1 MTKEQMLEQWTR
13 IYEQGYYKCAFTP
26 KVYEYLDEKI
36 DQAPEVVMSGP
47 KIYADYDGWLLYEL
61 NGDNAELARRM
72 LVIISK
78 IRRDGPIHKWG
89 MKDEL
94 EICLRI
100 GYGHDFR
107 NLIKESVS
115 RHKAQG
121 PELYEIAQILLKY
134 CPSESEAFADLL
146 LSDKLKE
153 LEEQRNNTHEFY
165 LALYLAIL
173 LLEQDAE
180 KYARYL
186 PVLTVLTNRYSG
198 PSFVYILYFSYKF
211 TPELKERLLQLLK
224 DPISARALFFHLN
237 PHKMLAF
244 LQSIG
249 AALNIYYY
257 LILTED
263 NDVDKP
269 SMFHSLYKENR
280 ELFMEVYRMLEAT
293 TNVQQAANS
302 LYLLAI
308 LLRNGE
314 GTEELA
320 ASREL
325 QARCMLHLLG
335 EKLGNTD
342 NFISTLT
349 DDSTPQVAWE
359 NRLRNCSN
367 FGYGYGK
374 NAPALQI
381 GALALLYEQSELAS
395 RFINILMIRVR
406 TSAADN
412 NPILTAYIFM
422 ETRKKW
428 LNISPRESLQLL
440 LNTASRFTYAE
451 AFKAYAYNP
460 NRMQG
465 VMEQKDI
472 TDNQPLALALLN
484 SGELSIEET
493 QNWLDMIYGTCKMS
507 DVTPLLGLLS
517 NKSKILRKT
526 AEELISLNE
535 ETIRPLLEA
544 ERPKMKGDALSAAKR
559 IIKRWDNE
567 RKFGADFTFT
577 KETVV
582 EFCNDNYDKDNEKYI
597 AWIPEDMLPDVR
609 FADMTEK
616 APAVVIRYILSEYLC
631 LEEPYKVKACDKI
644 VEQLHAPDF
653 QQMMENIYLFWK
665 ENGAEAKK
673 KMIMVPYCIY
683 GSDTQILRLKTQLKD
698 WAEASRGAIAAFVV
712 NAIAMNGGSVA
723 LVMID
728 GISVKFP
735 NNQVKNAA
743 KAAFTFAAKALEI
756 PEDEL
761 SDKIVPTLGFNQAG
775 EKVLDYGPRNFT
787 VTLMPDF
794 SLSIFD
800 NEKQKTIKSMPSP
813 GANDDEVK
821 ATAAKKEFSELKKQI
836 KATVQSQTNRLEKV
850 LMNGRRWTVA
860 SWNKLFVENPI
871 MHRFATGLIWGVYD
885 GEKLTDTFRYMEDG
899 TFNTVDEEE
908 YTLPEQAC
916 ITLVHPIELPEDVLS
931 GWKEQL
937 DDYEIVQPIPQLT
950 APIIVLEEKD
960 TNGNK
965 ITRYNGSIVKS
976 GKISGMAKKH
986 NMVRGEVWDAGSY
999 TCFHLVDKY
1008 LNMAAQLNFEYMY
1021 MGQEYNDDVTL
1032 GDVVLYR
1039 MGEDQTT
1046 DDEPKS
1052 NVILSPESVPARFL
1066 SSVLGIFEVLKEE

>member
-1 MTKEQMLEQWTR
+1 MTKEQMLEQWIR

-134 CPSESEAFADLL
+134 CPSESEVFADLL

-211 TPELKERLLQLLK
+211 APELKERLLQLLK

-237 PHKMLAF
+237 PHKMLTF

-257 LILTED
+257 LILAED

-314 GTEELA
+314 GIEELA

-465 VMEQKDI
+465 VLEQKDI

-631 LEEPYKVKACDKI
+631 LEEPYKIKACDKI

-885 GEKLTDTFRYMEDG
+885 GEKLTGTFRYMEDG

-916 ITLVHPIELPEDVLS
+916 ITLVHPIELAEDVLS

-1066 SSVLGIFEVLKEE
+1066 CSVLGIFEVLKEE

>member
-13 IYEQGYYKCAFTP
+13 IYEQGYYKCTFTP

-47 KIYADYDGWLLYEL
+47 KIYADYDGWLLHEL
-61 NGDNAELARRM
+61 NGENAELARRM

-100 GYGHDFR
+100 GYGHDFK

-115 RHKAQG
+115 RHDIQDLN
-121 PELYEIAQILLKY
+121 LYEVAQTFLQY
-134 CPSESEAFADLL
+134 CPADSEAFADKLL
-146 LSDKLKE
+146 TNELKE
-153 LEEQRNNTHEFY
+153 LEEQRNSNHE
-165 LALYLAIL
+165 LYLAIYL
-173 LLEQDAE
+173 AIRLLEQDTD
-180 KYARYL
+180 KYAHYL
-186 PVLTVLTNRYSG
+186 PVLIALANKYSG
-198 PSFVYILYFSYKF
+198 PRFTFIAYFSYQF
-211 TPELKERLLQLLK
+211 APELKKCLLQYLTDK
-224 DPISARALFFHLN
+224 DSALDLFYYLN
-237 PHKMLAF
+237 PHKMLTF

-249 AALNIYYY
+249 APLDIYYF
-257 LILTED
+257 LLLTTD
-263 NDVDKP
+263 NDIDIP
-269 SMFHSLYKENR
+269 SVFHALYKENK
-280 ELFMEVYRMLEAT
+280 ELFMKVYQMLAT
-293 TNVQQAANS
+293 KKEIQQAANS

-308 LLRNGE
+308 LLENGE

-320 ASREL
+320 ASKEL
-325 QARCMLHLLG
+325 QARCMLNLLG
-335 EKLGNTD
+335 NPLGNTD
-342 NFISTLT
+342 NLISAAMNE
-349 DDSTPQVAWE
+349 STPQATWE
-359 NRLRNCSN
+359 NRLKNCED
-367 FGYGYGK
+367 FVWGYGRNK
-374 NAPALQI
+374 PVLLT
-381 GALALLYEQSELAS
+381 GALALLYEWSELS
-395 RFINILMIRVR
+395 KRFIDILLTQVR
-406 TSAADN
+406 TSNTIN
-412 NPILTAYIFM
+412 NPRYITYFFF

-428 LNISPRESLQLL
+428 LGYSPKKSIRLL
-440 LNTASRFTYAE
+440 LDTASQFTYSLV
-451 AFKAYAYNP
+451 FKTYAYNP

-465 VMEQKDI
+465 ILEKEDI
-472 TDNQPLALALLN
+472 TNNQPLALALLS

-507 DVTPLLGLLS
+507 DVSPLLGLLS

-597 AWIPEDMLPDVR
+597 AWIPEDMLPGVR

-885 GEKLTDTFRYMEDG
+885 GDKLTGTFRYMEDG

-908 YTLPEQAC
+908 YTLPEQAS
-916 ITLVHPIELPEDVLS
+916 ITLVHPIELAEDVLS

-1032 GDVVLYR
+1032 GDVVLYC

-1066 SSVLGIFEVLKEE
+1066 CSVLGIFEVLKEE

>member
-1 MTKEQMLEQWTR
+1 MTKEQMLEQWTK

-26 KVYEYLDEKI
+26 KVYEYLEEKI
-36 DQAPEVVMSGP
+36 DQAPEVVMSSP
-47 KIYADYDGWLLYEL
+47 KIYANYDSWLLHEL
-61 NGDNAELARRM
+61 NGENAELARRM

-78 IRRDGPIHKWG
+78 IRRDGLIYKWG
-89 MKDEL
+89 MKNEL

-100 GYGHDFR
+100 GYGYNFR

-115 RHKAQG
+115 RHKTQG

-134 CPSESEAFADLL
+134 CPAESEAFADLL

-186 PVLTVLTNRYSG
+186 PALIVLTNKYSG

-211 TPELKERLLQLLK
+211 APELKERLLQLLK
-224 DPISARALFFHLN
+224 DPISTRTLFFHLN
-237 PHKMLAF
+237 PHKMLTF

-249 AALNIYYY
+249 APLNIYYY
-257 LILTED
+257 LILAED

-280 ELFMEVYRMLEAT
+280 ELFMEVYRMLAAT

-314 GTEELA
+314 GMEELA

-335 EKLGNTD
+335 EKLENID
-342 NFISTLT
+342 NFISALT

-359 NRLRNCSN
+359 NRLRNCNN
-367 FGYGYGK
+367 FSYGYGK

-406 TSAADN
+406 TSAANN
-412 NPILTAYIFM
+412 NPILTAYICM

-465 VMEQKDI
+465 VLEQKDI

-535 ETIRPLLEA
+535 ETTRPLLEA
-544 ERPKMKGDALSAAKR
+544 KRAKMKGDALSAAKR

-567 RKFGADFTFT
+567 RKFGTDFTFT

-597 AWIPEDMLPDVR
+597 AWIPEDMLLDIR

-616 APAVVIRYILSEYLC
+616 APAVVIRYVLSEYLC
-631 LEEPYKVKACDKI
+631 LEEPYKVKVCDKI

-653 QQMMENIYLFWK
+653 QQMMENIYFFWK

-761 SDKIVPTLGFNQAG
+761 SDKIVPTLGFNQTG

-813 GANDDEVK
+813 GANDDVVK

-850 LMNGRRWTVA
+850 LMNGRCWTVA

-885 GEKLTDTFRYMEDG
+885 GDKLTDTFRYMEDG

-908 YTLPEQAC
+908 YTLPEQAS
-916 ITLVHPIELPEDVLS
+916 ITLVHPIELAEDVLA

-1008 LNMAAQLNFEYMY
+1008 LSMAAQLNFEYMY

-1066 SSVLGIFEVLKEE
+1066 CSMLGIFDVLKEE

>member
-1 MTKEQMLEQWTR
+1 MTKEQMLEQWSR

-26 KVYEYLDEKI
+26 KVYEYLEEKI
-36 DQAPEVVMSGP
+36 DQVPEVIISGP
-47 KIYADYDGWLLYEL
+47 KIYASYDGWLLHEL
-61 NGDNAELARRM
+61 NGENAELARRM

-89 MKDEL
+89 LKDEL
-94 EICLRI
+94 ELCLRI
-100 GYGHDFR
+100 GYGHDFK

-121 PELYEIAQILLKY
+121 PELYEIAEILLKY
-134 CPSESEAFADLL
+134 CPAESEAFADQL
-146 LSDKLKE
+146 LSNKLKE
-153 LEEQRNNTHEFY
+153 LEEQRNSNHELY
-165 LALYLAIL
+165 LALYLMIL
-173 LLEQDAE
+173 LLEQDTG

-186 PVLTVLTNRYSG
+186 PVLTALTGKYSG
-198 PSFVYILYFSYKF
+198 PSFTYILYFSYKF
-211 TPELKERLLQLLK
+211 SPELKERLLHSLK
-224 DPISARALFFHLN
+224 DKISARALFYHLN
-237 PHKMLAF
+237 PHKMPAF

-249 AALNIYYY
+249 APLDIYYY
-257 LILTED
+257 LVLTEN
-263 NDVDKP
+263 NDIDKP
-269 SMFHSLYKENR
+269 SLFHTLYKENK
-280 ELFMEVYRMLEAT
+280 ELFMTVYRMLAET
-293 TNVQQAANS
+293 TAVHQAVNS

-308 LLRNGE
+308 LLENGE
-314 GTEELA
+314 GTEELV
-320 ASREL
+320 ASKEL
-325 QARCMLHLLG
+325 QARCKLNNQGESLG
-335 EKLGNTD
+335 IVD
-342 NFISTLT
+342 NLISAAMNE
-349 DDSTPQVAWE
+349 STPQVAWE
-359 NRLRNCSN
+359 NRLKLCSN
-367 FGYGYGK
+367 FGYNYGG
-374 NAPALQI
+374 NAPGLLI
-381 GALALLYEQSELAS
+381 GALALLYEQSELAK
-395 RFINILMIRVR
+395 RFINILMIQVR
-406 TSAADN
+406 TSATAN
-412 NPILTAYIFM
+412 NSILTAYIFL

-428 LNISPRESLQLL
+428 LNRPSRKSLQLL
-440 LNTASRFTYAE
+440 LNTASNFTYAQV
-451 AFKAYAYNP
+451 FKAYAYNP
-460 NRMQG
+460 YRMQDTL
-465 VMEQKDI
+465 EKEDI
-472 TDNQPLALALLN
+472 IDNQSTALDLLN

-493 QNWLDMIYGTCKMS
+493 QNWLDMIYGTCKLT
-507 DVTPLLGLLS
+507 DIKPLIGLLS

-526 AEELISLNE
+526 AEELINGHE
-535 ETIRPLLEA
+535 EATRPLLESSL
-544 ERPKMKGDALSAAKR
+544 PKLKGDALAAGKR

-577 KETVV
+577 KESVV
-582 EFCNDNYDKDNEKYI
+582 EYCNDNFDKDNEKFI
-597 AWIPEDMLPDVR
+597 AWIPEDMFTDVR

-616 APAVVIRYILSEYLC
+616 APAIVTRYILSEYLS
-631 LEEPYKVKACDKI
+631 LEEAYKVKACDKV

-673 KMIMVPYCIY
+673 KMVMVPYCIY

-761 SDKIVPTLGFNQAG
+761 SDKIVPTLGFNKEG
-775 EKVLDYGPRNFT
+775 EKILDYGPRNFT

-800 NEKQKTIKSMPSP
+800 NEKQKTIKSMPAP
-813 GANDDEVK
+813 GANDDAVK

-850 LMNGRRWTVA
+850 LMNGRRWTVD
-860 SWNKLFVENPI
+860 SWNTLFVENPI

-885 GEKLTDTFRYMEDG
+885 GDKLTGTFRYMEDG

-908 YTLPEQAC
+908 YTLPEKAA
-916 ITLVHPIELPEDVLS
+916 ITLVHPIELEEDVLA

-950 APIIVLEEKD
+950 APIIVLGEKE

-965 ITRYNGSIVKS
+965 ITRYNGLIVKS
-976 GKISGMAKKH
+976 GKISSIARKH

-999 TCFHLVDKY
+999 TCYHLVDKF
-1008 LNMAAQLNFEYMY
+1008 LNIAALLNFEYMN
-1021 MGQEYNDDVTL
+1021 MGPEYDDDVTL
-1032 GDVVLYR
+1032 GDVILYR
-1039 MGEDQTT
+1039 RGEDQPT
-1046 DDEPKS
+1046 DDEPKN

-1066 SSVLGIFEVLKEE
+1066 CSVLGIFDVLKEE

>member
-211 TPELKERLLQLLK
+211 APELKERLLQLLK

-237 PHKMLAF
+237 PHKMLTF

-257 LILTED
+257 LILAED

-395 RFINILMIRVR
+395 RFINILMIRVC

-493 QNWLDMIYGTCKMS
+493 ENWLDMIYGTCKMS

-631 LEEPYKVKACDKI
+631 LEEPYKIKACDKI

-916 ITLVHPIELPEDVLS
+916 ITLIHPIELPEDVLS

>member
-211 TPELKERLLQLLK
+211 APELKERLLQLLK

-237 PHKMLAF
+237 PHKMLTF

-257 LILTED
+257 LILAED

-314 GTEELA
+314 GIEELA

-885 GEKLTDTFRYMEDG
+885 GEKLTGTFRYMEDG

>member
-13 IYEQGYYKCAFTP
+13 IYEQGYYKCTFTP

-47 KIYADYDGWLLYEL
+47 KIYADYDGWLLHEL
-61 NGDNAELARRM
+61 NGENAELARRM

-134 CPSESEAFADLL
+134 CPADSEAFADLL

-173 LLEQDAE
+173 LLEQDAK

-198 PSFVYILYFSYKF
+198 PSFIYILYFSYKF
-211 TPELKERLLQLLK
+211 SPELKERLLQLLK

-249 AALNIYYY
+249 APLAVYYQ

-263 NDVDKP
+263 NDLDAP
-269 SMFHSLYKENR
+269 SMFHALYKENK
-280 ELFMEVYRMLEAT
+280 ELFMEVYRMLAAT
-293 TNVQQAANS
+293 KTIQQAANS

-308 LLRNGE
+308 LLENGE

-320 ASREL
+320 ASKEL
-325 QARCMLHLLG
+325 QARCMLNLLG
-335 EKLGNTD
+335 NPLGNTD
-342 NFISTLT
+342 NLISAAMNE
-349 DDSTPQVAWE
+349 STPQATWE
-359 NRLRNCSN
+359 NRLKNCED
-367 FGYGYGK
+367 FVWGYGRNK
-374 NAPALQI
+374 PVLLT
-381 GALALLYEQSELAS
+381 GALALLYEWSELS
-395 RFINILMIRVR
+395 KRFIDILLIQVR
-406 TSAADN
+406 TSNTIN
-412 NPILTAYIFM
+412 NPRYITYFFF

-428 LNISPRESLQLL
+428 LGYSPQKSIRLL
-440 LNTASRFTYAE
+440 LDTASQFTYSLV
-451 AFKAYAYNP
+451 FKTYAYNP

-465 VMEQKDI
+465 ILEKEDI
-472 TDNQPLALALLN
+472 TNNQPLALALLN

-507 DVTPLLGLLS
+507 DVSPLLGLLS

-616 APAVVIRYILSEYLC
+616 APVVVIRYILSEYLC
-631 LEEPYKVKACDKI
+631 LKEPYKVKACDKI
-644 VEQLHAPDF
+644 IEQLHAPDF

-775 EKVLDYGPRNFT
+775 EKVLDYSPRNFT

-885 GEKLTDTFRYMEDG
+885 GDKLTGTFRYMEDG

-908 YTLPEQAC
+908 YTLPEQAS
-916 ITLVHPIELPEDVLS
+916 ITLVHPIELAEDVLS

-976 GKISGMAKKH
+976 GKISGMAKKY

-1066 SSVLGIFEVLKEE
+1066 CSVLGIFEVLKEE

>member
-121 PELYEIAQILLKY
+121 PELYEIAQVLLKY
-134 CPSESEAFADLL
+134 CPADSEAFADLL

-211 TPELKERLLQLLK
+211 APELKERLLQLLK

-237 PHKMLAF
+237 PHKMLTF

-257 LILTED
+257 LILAED

-314 GTEELA
+314 GIEELA

-631 LEEPYKVKACDKI
+631 LEEPYKIKACDKI

-916 ITLVHPIELPEDVLS
+916 ITLVHPIELAEDVLS

>member
-134 CPSESEAFADLL
+134 CPSESEVFADLL

-211 TPELKERLLQLLK
+211 APELKERLLQLLK

-237 PHKMLAF
+237 PHKMLTF

-257 LILTED
+257 LILAED

-342 NFISTLT
+342 NFISALT

-544 ERPKMKGDALSAAKR
+544 ERAKMKGDALSAAKR

-567 RKFGADFTFT
+567 RKFGTDFTFT

-631 LEEPYKVKACDKI
+631 LEEPYKIKACDKI

-885 GEKLTDTFRYMEDG
+885 GEKLTGTFRYMEDG

>member
-26 KVYEYLDEKI
+26 KVYEYLEEKI

-47 KIYADYDGWLLYEL
+47 KIYVDYDGWLLHEL
-61 NGDNAELARRM
+61 NGENAELARRM

-89 MKDEL
+89 MKEEL

-134 CPSESEAFADLL
+134 CPAESEAFADLL

-211 TPELKERLLQLLK
+211 APELKERLLQLLK

-249 AALNIYYY
+249 APLDIYYY

-280 ELFMEVYRMLEAT
+280 ELFMEVYRMLAST

-335 EKLGNTD
+335 EKLGHTD
-342 NFISTLT
+342 NFISALT

-359 NRLRNCSN
+359 NRLNNCGS

-374 NAPALQI
+374 NAPAPLI

-395 RFINILMIRVR
+395 RFINILMIRGR
-406 TSAADN
+406 TSTANN
-412 NPILTAYIFM
+412 NPIQTTYIFM
-422 ETRKKW
+422 KIRHKW

-440 LNTASRFTYAE
+440 LDTASRFTYTE
-451 AFKAYAYNP
+451 AFRAHAYKP
-460 NRMQG
+460 DWMQG
-465 VMEQKDI
+465 VLEKEDI
-472 TDNQPLALALLN
+472 TNHQPLALALLN

-616 APAVVIRYILSEYLC
+616 APAAVIRYILSEYLC

-673 KMIMVPYCIY
+673 KMITVPYCIY

-885 GEKLTDTFRYMEDG
+885 GDKLTGTFRYMEDG

-908 YTLPEQAC
+908 YALPEQAS

-965 ITRYNGSIVKS
+965 ITRYNGLIVKS

-1032 GDVVLYR
+1032 GDVLLYR

-1066 SSVLGIFEVLKEE
+1066 CSVLGIFDVLKEE

>member
-134 CPSESEAFADLL
+134 CPSESEVFADLL

-211 TPELKERLLQLLK
+211 APELKERLLQLLK

-237 PHKMLAF
+237 PHKMLTF

-257 LILTED
+257 LILAED

-314 GTEELA
+314 GIEELA

-582 EFCNDNYDKDNEKYI
+582 EFCNDNYDKNNEKYI

-885 GEKLTDTFRYMEDG
+885 GEKLTGTFRYMEDG

>member
-1 MTKEQMLEQWTR
+1 MTKEQMLEQWTK

-47 KIYADYDGWLLYEL
+47 KIYADYDGWLLHEL
-61 NGDNAELARRM
+61 NGENAELARRM

-134 CPSESEAFADLL
+134 CPADSEAFADLL

-211 TPELKERLLQLLK
+211 APELKERLLQLLK

-237 PHKMLAF
+237 PHKMLTF

-257 LILTED
+257 LILAED

-314 GTEELA
+314 GIEELA

-493 QNWLDMIYGTCKMS
+493 QNWVNMLYGICKIN
-507 DVTPLLGLLS
+507 DVSPLLGLLS

-631 LEEPYKVKACDKI
+631 LEEPYKIKACDKI

-916 ITLVHPIELPEDVLS
+916 ITLIHPIELPEDVLS

>member
-211 TPELKERLLQLLK
+211 APELKERLLQLLK

-544 ERPKMKGDALSAAKR
+544 ERAKMKGDALSAAKR

-616 APAVVIRYILSEYLC
+616 APAVVICYILSEYLC

>member
-47 KIYADYDGWLLYEL
+47 KIYADYDGWLLHEL
-61 NGDNAELARRM
+61 NGENAELARRM

-134 CPSESEAFADLL
+134 CPADSEAFADLL

-173 LLEQDAE
+173 LLEQDVE

-211 TPELKERLLQLLK
+211 APELKERLLQLLK

-237 PHKMLAF
+237 PHKMLTF

-257 LILTED
+257 LILAED

-320 ASREL
+320 ASRKL

-342 NFISTLT
+342 NFISALT

-395 RFINILMIRVR
+395 RFINILMIRVC
-406 TSAADN
+406 TNAADN

-440 LNTASRFTYAE
+440 LNTACRFTYAE

-465 VMEQKDI
+465 VLEQKDI

-507 DVTPLLGLLS
+507 DVSPLLGLLS

-577 KETVV
+577 KESVV
-582 EFCNDNYDKDNEKYI
+582 EYCNDNFDKDNEKFI
-597 AWIPEDMLPDVR
+597 AWIPEDMFPDVR

-728 GISVKFP
+728 GISIKFP

-885 GEKLTDTFRYMEDG
+885 GDKLTGTFRYMEDG

-908 YTLPEQAC
+908 YTLPEQAS

-1032 GDVVLYR
+1032 GDVVLYC

-1066 SSVLGIFEVLKEE
+1066 CSVLGIFEVLKEE

>member
-26 KVYEYLDEKI
+26 KVYEYLEEKI
-36 DQAPEVVMSGP
+36 DQAPEVVMSSP
-47 KIYADYDGWLLYEL
+47 KIYVDYDGWLLHEL
-61 NGDNAELARRM
+61 NGKNAELARRM

-89 MKDEL
+89 MKEEL

-115 RHKAQG
+115 RHKTQG

-134 CPSESEAFADLL
+134 CPAESETFADQL

-211 TPELKERLLQLLK
+211 APELKERLLQLLK

-249 AALNIYYY
+249 APLDIYYY

-280 ELFMEVYRMLEAT
+280 ELFMEVYRMLAST

-335 EKLGNTD
+335 EKLGHTD
-342 NFISTLT
+342 NFISALT

-359 NRLRNCSN
+359 NRLNNCGS

-374 NAPALQI
+374 NAPAPLI
-381 GALALLYEQSELAS
+381 GALALIYEQSELAS
-395 RFINILMIRVR
+395 RFINILMIRGR
-406 TSAADN
+406 TSTANN
-412 NPILTAYIFM
+412 NPIQTTYIFM
-422 ETRKKW
+422 KIRHKW
-428 LNISPRESLQLL
+428 LNMSPRESLQLL
-440 LNTASRFTYAE
+440 LDTASRFTYTE
-451 AFKAYAYNP
+451 AFRAHAYKP
-460 NRMQG
+460 DWMQG
-465 VMEQKDI
+465 VLEKEDI
-472 TDNQPLALALLN
+472 TNHQPLALALLN

-616 APAVVIRYILSEYLC
+616 APAAVIRYILSEYLC

-885 GEKLTDTFRYMEDG
+885 GDKLTGTFRYMEDG

-908 YTLPEQAC
+908 YTLPEQAS
-916 ITLVHPIELPEDVLS
+916 ITLVHPIELAEDVLS

-1066 SSVLGIFEVLKEE
+1066 CSVLGIFDVLKEE

>member
-211 TPELKERLLQLLK
+211 APELKERLLQLLK

-237 PHKMLAF
+237 PHKMLTF

-257 LILTED
+257 LILAED

-314 GTEELA
+314 GIEELA

-597 AWIPEDMLPDVR
+597 AWIPEDMLPDIR

-631 LEEPYKVKACDKI
+631 LEEPYKIKACDKI

-787 VTLMPDF
+787 ITLMPDF

-885 GEKLTDTFRYMEDG
+885 GEKLTGTFRYMEDG

-916 ITLVHPIELPEDVLS
+916 ITLVHPIELAEDVLS

>member
-78 IRRDGPIHKWG
+78 IRRDGPIHKWR

-121 PELYEIAQILLKY
+121 PELYEIAQVLLKY
-134 CPSESEAFADLL
+134 CPSESEVFADLL

-186 PVLTVLTNRYSG
+186 PILNVLTHRYSG

-211 TPELKERLLQLLK
+211 APELKERLLQLLK

-237 PHKMLAF
+237 PHKMLTF

-257 LILTED
+257 LILAED

-314 GTEELA
+314 GIEELA

-631 LEEPYKVKACDKI
+631 LEEPYKIKACDKI